1 MSSVESKYLWR
12 GLGENILRL
21 FFVVYLFLSVF
32 LLSGCLDHKIPE
44 DSGSKERIQKLID
57 EHKVDPAHTARSPN
71 KNADFVDHLNYAMV
85 RNPEIQGLKQAVRVA
100 NADIESSTALLKP
113 QVGGSSSLGGVSSDL
128 STGFVEAGAAVNISL
143 TQMLFDGGVLVGG
156 VKIAQV
162 EAELARAKLATAVN
176 RIGAEASNAW
186 VNMWLAQGILDDSRS
201 LSSEIQP
208 YVTQLER
215 MASSGF
221 IDRSILDQV
230 TSNLLDVEVKVDEAD
245 LAARVAMLEFEK
257 HFPSVDTQG
266 LELPTPLL
274 INNPEKGPITQLVDI
289 PAIEESALGV
299 VLAEERVQMV
309 RAKYS
314 PEVQIQLGASSPMD
328 PNDSTSGQAG
338 ILVKYDFFDGGA
350 KDAELLRSEESLAKA
365 KLTLEF
371 VKENALQA
379 IKTSRARVMHS
390 RGALELAEKR
400 LPIIDQQ
407 IKVAES
413 QIQTG
418 QVNVAK
424 VFEAKIQRRDLTHQI
439 RRERA
444 NLTISRFNLA
454 AALGVLGNELDFI
467 NDRK

>member
-1 MSSVESKYLWR
+1 
-12 GLGENILRL
+12 
-21 FFVVYLFLSVF
+21 
-32 LLSGCLDHKIPE
+32 
-44 DSGSKERIQKLID
+44 
-57 EHKVDPAHTARSPN
+57 
-71 KNADFVDHLNYAMV
+71 
-85 RNPEIQGLKQAVRVA
+85 
-100 NADIESSTALLKP
+100 
-113 QVGGSSSLGGVSSDL
+113 
-128 STGFVEAGAAVNISL
+128 
-143 TQMLFDGGVLVGG
+143 
-156 VKIAQV
+156 
-162 EAELARAKLATAVN
+162 
-176 RIGAEASNAW
+176 
-186 VNMWLAQGILDDSRS
+186 
-201 LSSEIQP
+201 
-208 YVTQLER
+208 

-230 TSNLLDVEVKVDEAD
+230 ASKLLEVEVKVDEAD
-245 LAARVAMLEFEK
+245 LAARVAMLEFKK

-274 INNPEKGPITQLVDI
+274 INNPEKGPITKLVDI

-299 VLAEERVQMV
+299 VLAEERVQVV

-314 PEVQIQLGASSPMD
+314 PEVQIQMGASSPMD
-328 PNDSTSGQAG
+328 PNESTSGQAG

-365 KLTLEF
+365 KITLEF

-379 IKTSRARVMHS
+379 IKTSRARVIHS